1 MPQAPAI
8 MSTSTL
14 PHLMPSQL
22 LARPKVRL
30 AGEAFRQFLKA
41 KYEKRVAK
49 RAAKAAVV
57 EEKDSGVP
65 GGEIVENAPS
75 EVPNASLTRQAS
87 LVLPELSVKRAA
99 VEELPQNAATAKKS
113 RIQETS
119 NPSQLKDKW
128 KLVVTGFQ
136 AKKLVVLDQHQDPQT
151 RTLIEKSK
159 KPVFFEQHN
168 NQQAQTHS
176 VEQSRE
182 PSNLPS
188 HPTGELD
195 DCRVNQPKHG
205 PDAHADAMRC
215 VDKLLGLVHGH
226 DGRILDKLNIEEWEI
241 LASDM
246 IYETSGSQSCIMMP
260 SWTSSHRSEKP
271 SPHFRQHIIF
281 FLPMN
286 LNRTMVATI
295 VDIPQQRLYIFGP
308 SRLHQDLINRSEFIL
323 RVNDIP
329 CGGSTWK
336 HRGLEYQDDTTDS
349 ECAIWTMFFLKR
361 HLTGETLD
369 PHDYGVTDL
378 RYRYARVFAY
388 EYEALRPEISELL
401 NAYRSVHRM
410 GSSISLNV
418 DWSSNIERGLNSGS
432 QETQPSPSGAQR
444 SNTTSFVSGTVASS
458 LSTPG
463 TTKDKRE
470 VSLGLGHLYATSP
483 KVSKGIM
490 RTSTSS
496 QHREKTPGQH
506 SSQISSESS
515 SQQMVQND
523 RSSSVVSNTGRLS
536 SLSSLH
542 NLLRASPFNTIPT
555 AKTDDAPIRED
566 ILSHDRIRQAM
577 IRTNPD
583 NICDRLNDIA
593 PLSRPINKDPIMSL
607 SVPSKQLPQDSQ
619 RYRSH
624 ISSIWNSQLSRLSPK
639 SIRHQRSGS
648 LTSSARSVTYQG
660 VPDLSFNKPV
670 SQPFIQNEN
679 PTRKDVSPTHHDPA
693 LRGSDGDDTLY
704 PRSSMITTRNTDNA

>member
-1 MPQAPAI
+1 MASHAQQKSYAHGAHPSQASPMPGSTSSRRNELPSQQDSRAPEAHNLQPIHPQVASQPAPYQQAPYQPNYFHKYATMPQAPAI

-30 AGEAFRQFLKA
+30 VGEAFRQFLKA

-49 RAAKAAVV
+49 RAANAAVV
-57 EEKDSGVP
+57 
-65 GGEIVENAPS
+65 
-75 EVPNASLTRQAS
+75 
-87 LVLPELSVKRAA
+87 
-99 VEELPQNAATAKKS
+99 
-113 RIQETS
+113 
-119 NPSQLKDKW
+119 KW

-182 PSNLPS
+182 PSNPPS
-188 HPTGELD
+188 HPAGESD

-271 SPHFRQHIIF
+271 SPHFRQHSIF

-388 EYEALRPEISELL
+388 EYEALRLEISELL
-401 NAYRSVHRM
+401 DAYRSVHRM
-410 GSSISLNV
+410 GSSMSLN
-418 DWSSNIERGLNSGS
+418 
-432 QETQPSPSGAQR
+432 PSPSGAQR

-463 TTKDKRE
+463 TPKDKRE

-483 KVSKGIM
+483 KGED
-490 RTSTSS
+490 TWSTLF
-496 QHREKTPGQH
+496 
-506 SSQISSESS
+506 
-515 SQQMVQND
+515 
-523 RSSSVVSNTGRLS
+523 SN
-536 SLSSLH
+536 
-542 NLLRASPFNTIPT
+542 I
-555 AKTDDAPIRED
+555 E
-566 ILSHDRIRQAM
+566 
-577 IRTNPD
+577 
-583 NICDRLNDIA
+583 
-593 PLSRPINKDPIMSL
+593 
-607 SVPSKQLPQDSQ
+607 
-619 RYRSH
+619 
-624 ISSIWNSQLSRLSPK
+624 
-639 SIRHQRSGS
+639 
-648 LTSSARSVTYQG
+648 

-679 PTRKDVSPTHHDPA
+679 PTRKDVNPTHHDPA

-704 PRSSMITTRNTDNA
+704 PRSSMITTRNTDNAQPGKQRLQNRSAGKMADTDPADVLSFETCKTQGNEEIEWQESTWTLNGQWSEEEGWSM